1 MTRAAIPRLRQMAP
15 WFLMLGLPVAVVACE
30 EFGVPAGTE
39 PHRELNFLDMADQPK
54 GKAQRGDLLG
64 GADFMPPEGAIPQGF
79 TPYPYVGHPE
89 LAEQTLTNPL
99 DAADPAV
106 VKRGELMY
114 SRYCVPCHD
123 AKASGNGLVVQK
135 GFPPPPSLQTQR
147 VRDFRDGRIFHIITT
162 GQNIM
167 PSYAAQVREPDRWA
181 IIHYLRQLHTTE
193 PVAPPDPAT
202 ASPTPSA
209 SSEPADA
216 GGADSGGAAGSAGDE
231 GVADGGPE
239 PADGGSDASLGD
251 LLGEELGLAPG
262 LMPPAPLRYGAGEA
276 LSAPVPAPPR
286 PRAPDQ
292 REVATP

>member
-167 PSYAAQVREPDRWA
+167 PSYAAQVRERDRWA
-181 IIHYLRQLHTTE
+181 IVHYLRQLHTTE
-193 PVAPPDPAT
+193 PVAPPSPAT
-202 ASPTPSA
+202 AAPSPSA

-216 GGADSGGAAGSAGDE
+216 DAGSAGGANGESGDA
-231 GVADGGPE
+231 GVAEAGAE
-239 PADGGSDASLGD
+239 RSDAAAEASLGE
-251 LLGEELGLAPG
+251 LLGDELGIAPG
-262 LMPPAPLRYGAGEA
+262 LMPPPGPRYGAGEGRPA
-276 LSAPVPAPPR
+276 PLPAPVPGVR
-286 PRAPDQ
+286 DQ
-292 REVATP
+292 KEVAAP